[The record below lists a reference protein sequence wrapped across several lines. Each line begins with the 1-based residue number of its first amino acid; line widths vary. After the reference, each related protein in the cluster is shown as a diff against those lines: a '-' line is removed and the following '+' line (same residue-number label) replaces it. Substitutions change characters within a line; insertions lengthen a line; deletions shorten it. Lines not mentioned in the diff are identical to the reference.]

1 MRHPQC
7 LDKEQKANRQST
19 AYANENA
26 HTGLPTFI
34 EKNLL
39 FRAAGTQRYAGEG
52 ELVFGLTRHGVI
64 VERAAGCVKGWLLR
78 F

>member
-1 MRHPQC
+1 MRYPQC

-39 FRAAGTQRYAGEG
+39 FRAAGTQR
-52 ELVFGLTRHGVI
+52 
-64 VERAAGCVKGWLLR
+64 LR
-78 F
+78 G